1 MAFKKNK
8 VWQDF
13 LRKTDA
19 IENLIGL
26 LWFVVSS
33 AIIVWPS
40 SLLDWQ
46 WPRALAMIMLNGGAL
61 GLIINKIL
69 TMHARSIIFTRRI
82 FILLALISCA
92 ALLAANY
99 LLPLN
104 PFLVPV
110 TAAVAV
116 YGFIYGNRSVAI
128 YLTIYLAFV
137 LALQNP
143 ENWFYF
149 FTVYTSQGLFL
160 IQLSSSRLER
170 NSLAYSALLSALAGI
185 GTMFLFCL
193 LGQSD
198 IHILHSGAAAMLF
211 SALTSTVIIIGL
223 LPYIEDIFYIV
234 TPTKLLE
241 LASPN
246 NPLLK
251 RLLME
256 APGTYHHSLTVANL
270 AEAATEA
277 INGNALLSRVGA
289 YYHDIGKIKRP
300 LFFVENQHAFDN
312 PHNQLTPQMSAMI
325 IISHVKDGA
334 ALGKEYKLPRP
345 IIDIIQQHHGDS
357 VMSYFFHTFK
367 ETNEKATE
375 SEKTTVNEA
384 DFRYHGPKPH
394 TKEAAIIMLAD
405 SCEAAVRTL
414 EKPTPSRVNNLI
426 SRIIKDKIDNG
437 QLDDSP
443 LTFREISKIRV
454 SLQQTIGNMFHNRIA
469 YNDKSKD

>member
-13 LRKTDA
+13 LRETDTV
-19 IENLIGL
+19 ENLIGL
-26 LWFVVSS
+26 LWFVISS
-33 AIIVWPS
+33 AILVWPV
-40 SLLDWQ
+40 LADWQ
-46 WPRALAMIMLNGGAL
+46 WPRALALTILNGAAL
-61 GLIINKIL
+61 GLIVNKIL
-69 TMHARSIIFTRRI
+69 TMHARSIVFTRRI

-99 LLPLN
+99 LLPFN

-110 TAAVAV
+110 AAAVAI
-116 YGFIYGNRSVAI
+116 YGFVYGNRSVAI
-128 YLTIYLAFV
+128 YLTVYLAFV

-149 FTVYTSQGLFL
+149 FIVYTSQGLFL

-198 IHILHSGAAAMLF
+198 FHTLHGNAAAMLL
-211 SALTSTVIIIGL
+211 SALASTVIIIGL

-277 INGNALLSRVGA
+277 IKGNALLSRVGA

-312 PHNQLTPQMSAMI
+312 PHNQLNPQMSAII

-345 IIDIIQQHHGDS
+345 IIDIIQQHHGDN

-367 ETNEKATE
+367 ETNEKAAE
-375 SEKTTVNEA
+375 SEKTTVNED
-384 DFRYHGPKPH
+384 DFRYHGPKPR

-443 LTFREISKIRV
+443 LTFREISKIRA

-469 YNDKSKD
+469 YNDQSKD

>member
-1 MAFKKNK
+1 MAFKKGK
-8 VWQDF
+8 DWRTF
-13 LRKTDA
+13 LRETDTL
-19 IENLIGL
+19 ENLIGL
-26 LWFVVSS
+26 LWFAVSS
-33 AIIVWPS
+33 ALIIWPS
-40 SLLDWQ
+40 SLDWH
-46 WPRALAMIMLNGGAL
+46 WSSALALTLLNGAALAMIV
-61 GLIINKIL
+61 NKIL
-69 TMHARSIIFTRRI
+69 TMHARSIVFTRRI
-82 FILLALISCA
+82 FILLALISCGV
-92 ALLAANY
+92 LLAANY

-104 PFLVPV
+104 PFYVPI
-110 TAAVAV
+110 TAAVTIYSLV
-116 YGFIYGNRSVAI
+116 YGNRSVAI
-128 YLTIYLAFV
+128 YLTVYLAFV

-149 FTVYTSQGLFL
+149 FIVYTFQGLFL
-160 IQLSSSRLER
+160 IHLSSSRLER
-170 NSLAYSALLSALAGI
+170 NSLTYSALLSALAGI
-185 GTMFLFCL
+185 ATMFLFCL
-193 LGQSD
+193 LGQSSL
-198 IHILHSGAAAMLF
+198 HTLYNNSVAILVAAVV
-211 SALTSTVIIIGL
+211 STATIIGL
-223 LPYIEDIFYIV
+223 QPYIEDIFYIV

-246 NPLLK
+246 SPLLK

-277 INGNALLSRVGA
+277 IKGNALLSRVGA

-312 PHNQLTPQMSAMI
+312 PHNQLNPQMSAI
-325 IISHVKDGA
+325 IVISHVKDGV
-334 ALGKEYKLPRP
+334 ALAKEYKLPRP
-345 IIDIIQQHHGDS
+345 IIDIVQQHHGDS
-357 VMSYFFHTFK
+357 IMSYFLHTFK
-367 ETNEKATE
+367 ETNEKASE
-375 SEKTTVNEA
+375 SEKTTVNED
-384 DFRYHGPKPH
+384 DFRYHGPKPR

-426 SRIIKDKIDNG
+426 GRIIKDKIDNS

-443 LTFREISKIRV
+443 LTFREINKIRV

>member
-1 MAFKKNK
+1 
-8 VWQDF
+8 
-13 LRKTDA
+13 
-19 IENLIGL
+19 L
-26 LWFVVSS
+26 LV
-33 AIIVWPS
+33 I
-40 SLLDWQ
+40 
-46 WPRALAMIMLNGGAL
+46 
-61 GLIINKIL
+61 
-69 TMHARSIIFTRRI
+69 H
-82 FILLALISCA
+82 
-92 ALLAANY
+92 
-99 LLPLN
+99 
-104 PFLVPV
+104 
-110 TAAVAV
+110 
-116 YGFIYGNRSVAI
+116 
-128 YLTIYLAFV
+128 
-137 LALQNP
+137 
-143 ENWFYF
+143 
-149 FTVYTSQGLFL
+149 
-160 IQLSSSRLER
+160 LSSSRLER
-170 NSLAYSALLSALAGI
+170 NSLAYSALLSALAGLAA
-185 GTMFLFCL
+185 MFLFCL

-198 IHILHSGAAAMLF
+198 IHTLGNNAAAILV
-211 SALTSTVIIIGL
+211 SALASTVVIIGL
-223 LPYIEDIFYIV
+223 LPYLEDIFYIV

-312 PHNQLTPQMSAMI
+312 PHNQLNPQMSAMI

-345 IIDIIQQHHGDS
+345 IIDVIQQHHGDS

-384 DFRYHGPKPH
+384 DFRYHGPKPR

-414 EKPTPSRVNNLI
+414 EKPTPSRVSNLI
-426 SRIIKDKIDNG
+426 NRIIKDKIDNG